1 MLCIVDEDVVFLD
14 IIISDIVEKT
24 LLSDLPAKTV
34 HDLAVS
40 RYNHGDDIAAT
51 RNTAAAHTIDS
62 GRIVTADDMTSQQ
75 LCDPVLMST
84 SQLHSPDPGLVTST
98 AYDVTTQ
105 PVEIPPMD
113 CDMNFDLVQQILNK
127 TSQTVSDLDSF
138 LSEKRD

>member
-14 IIISDIVEKT
+14 IMISDIVEKT

-34 HDLAVS
+34 HDLALS

-75 LCDPVLMST
+75 LCDTVLMST

-98 AYDVTTQ
+98 A
-105 PVEIPPMD
+105 PMD